1 MSVFLAWCVLPA
13 VAQVAPPPVADAG
26 GGTLVD
32 GPLLPDWRVVDDEWA
47 ETVRHREPFHT
58 APDVV
63 ADERVWGAPMMVLV
77 LLAACGGEAPP
88 GDSGRP
94 VVVTTNDSGPPV
106 ACDLAD
112 YPGVAVALDH
122 RVYATFVGEEEEA
135 WAGYSV
141 ACMSRDQVGPG
152 AAAGLWAV
160 GAPEHHDYS
169 KEAGTVYVFQG
180 GGEPAR
186 DDAVHIIEGSYLE
199 SDSLGL
205 SVGLV
210 ERQGGPSILGAS
222 WKPSRNNTHNRG
234 VAFVHGVDVGRPGVT
249 PIDEADLLISG
260 VDEVVNGAGGNLVQL
275 LPVPDVD
282 GGGEPEFVAVWEGM
296 KVELYRGETATRSMA
311 RRRPDHVY
319 HRPRPG
325 RAHVG
330 DLDGDGN
337 LDMAL
342 FEDYTGFDRAIAIR
356 FGPLLGGPREQD
368 FGEEVLIQLPDHRFE
383 SNGPGHIG
391 WVADVNADGVD
402 DVIVNSQ
409 LFRDSYDRESFTH
422 VFFGPF
428 VRGTTLTEA
437 DADATFHEV
446 GERSYLWARDVA
458 DHDGDG
464 FPDLVFIKYR
474 WLPYEGCAS
483 VLVVP
488 GPLAP
493 GAYTAEDARFAYV
506 AERGSLVGG
515 SDVASCDLDG
525 DGDDELVL
533 GEFGYLGGTGRA
545 IVVEGGPFEE

>member
-1 MSVFLAWCVLPA
+1 
-13 VAQVAPPPVADAG
+13 
-26 GGTLVD
+26 
-32 GPLLPDWRVVDDEWA
+32 
-47 ETVRHREPFHT
+47 
-58 APDVV
+58 
-63 ADERVWGAPMMVLV
+63 MMVLV

-88 GDSGRP
+88 DDSGRP

-186 DDAVHIIEGSYLE
+186 DDAVHIIEG
-199 SDSLGL
+199 DSQENDNLGI
-205 SVGLV
+205 SVDFT
-210 ERQGGPSILGAS
+210 EWRGGPAILGAS
-222 WKPSRNNTHNRG
+222 WESYRG
-234 VAFVHGVDVGRPGVT
+234 AAFLDRVDVSTHHTSRLDDVDVLLTERGRHLAQLV
-249 PIDEADLLISG
+249 PITDL
-260 VDEVVNGAGGNLVQL
+260 
-275 LPVPDVD
+275 D
-282 GGGEPEFVAVWEGM
+282 GGGEPEVLALLHSEHLD
-296 KVELYRGETATRSMA
+296 LYLGETAAGSMA
-311 RRRPDHVY
+311 RRRPDYRLEYTRV
-319 HRPRPG
+319 G
-325 RAHVG
+325 RARVG
-330 DLDGDGN
+330 DLDGDGVQ
-337 LDMAL
+337 DIVV
-342 FEDYTGFDRAIAIR
+342 FEDYTEFDRAIAIR

-474 WLPYEGCAS
+474 WFPYEGCAS